1 MDLGPAL
8 TDPVRLQLPQPEKTA
23 SGWKAHVTVIDRFG
37 NCTTDLAA
45 TAIQWPEQVV
55 FRMAGREVHGLVK
68 SYGHRL
74 AGDLVALVDS
84 EGYLEIAV
92 VNGSAA
98 ETLSVRVGDEV
109 EVVESG
115 RR

>member
-1 MDLGPAL
+1 
-8 TDPVRLQLPQPEKTA
+8 
-23 SGWKAHVTVIDRFG
+23 
-37 NCTTDLAA
+37 
-45 TAIQWPEQVV
+45 
-55 FRMAGREVHGLVK
+55 
-68 SYGHRL
+68 
-74 AGDLVALVDS
+74 VDS